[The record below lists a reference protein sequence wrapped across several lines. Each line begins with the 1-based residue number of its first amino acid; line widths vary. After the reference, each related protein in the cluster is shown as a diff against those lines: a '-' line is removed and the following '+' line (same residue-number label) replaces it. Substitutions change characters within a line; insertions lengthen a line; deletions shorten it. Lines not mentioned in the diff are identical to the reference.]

1 MITQHALENPVYE
14 ALAGPQAPI
23 AEVHGTARRFPPAIA
38 PFMGLAA
45 NDERAWAD
53 AAVLAAPGDR
63 VAVLGTTE
71 QAPAGWERL
80 LVFDIV
86 QMAGVRSEGADDA

>member
-38 PFMGLAA
+38 PFM
-45 NDERAWAD
+45 R
-53 AAVLAAPGDR
+53 
-63 VAVLGTTE
+63 
-71 QAPAGWERL
+71 
-80 LVFDIV
+80 
-86 QMAGVRSEGADDA
+86 